1 MINTNKYIKNVEQKI
16 VNIVKT
22 SDELQI
28 VNAGFMNGGK
38 SSLFNAILGKNVFKV
53 KDVRCT
59 TTSQKEKL
67 YENIYLVD
75 TPGLAAD
82 KEDDKQA
89 FEVYKEADLI
99 LFVHGLKAAAEI
111 RKEEIL
117 KIKNMIDV
125 FATEESFWKRF
136 YLILSY
142 SDEYENDEDR
152 KMIEKNIVSIFQ
164 KYFGINN
171 FPIFFISNLS
181 YEFWLNDNDANELE
195 KSGIKT
201 LKGALQE
208 SIERIQQ
215 DKKTLIYQRIIAVL
229 KKAKKEL
236 SKEKNEAEGL
246 LKIKEESTDKQKR
259 NSQEFINLYFDSII
273 NTKGV
278 LSRNQDEL
286 KKLERELNAL

>member
-1 MINTNKYIKNVEQKI
+1 M
-16 VNIVKT
+16 
-22 SDELQI
+22 LQI

-67 YENIYLVD
+67 YGNIYLVD

-215 DKKTLIYQRIIAVL
+215 DKKTLIYQRIISVL
-229 KKAKKEL
+229 KNAKKEL
-236 SKEKNEAEGL
+236 SKEKHEAEGL
-246 LKIKEESTDKQKR
+246 LKIKEESADKQKR
-259 NSQEFINLYFDSII
+259 NLQEFINLYFDSII

-278 LSRNQDEL
+278 LSRKRNEL

>member
-1 MINTNKYIKNVEQKI
+1 
-16 VNIVKT
+16 
-22 SDELQI
+22 
-28 VNAGFMNGGK
+28 
-38 SSLFNAILGKNVFKV
+38 
-53 KDVRCT
+53 
-59 TTSQKEKL
+59 
-67 YENIYLVD
+67 
-75 TPGLAAD
+75 
-82 KEDDKQA
+82 
-89 FEVYKEADLI
+89 
-99 LFVHGLKAAAEI
+99 
-111 RKEEIL
+111 
-117 KIKNMIDV
+117 MIDV

-236 SKEKNEAEGL
+236 IKEKNEAEGL